1 MVSNCI
7 NLMQNYLKDRKLNY
21 DRIISKTAEDRRK
34 RMKEVKGLEAF
45 KKNKEEAKVIEELS
59 KRTIK
64 FE

>member
-34 RMKEVKGLEAF
+34 RMKDVKGLEAF
-45 KKNKEEAKVIEELS
+45 KKNKEEAKSI
-59 KRTIK
+59 
-64 FE
+64 